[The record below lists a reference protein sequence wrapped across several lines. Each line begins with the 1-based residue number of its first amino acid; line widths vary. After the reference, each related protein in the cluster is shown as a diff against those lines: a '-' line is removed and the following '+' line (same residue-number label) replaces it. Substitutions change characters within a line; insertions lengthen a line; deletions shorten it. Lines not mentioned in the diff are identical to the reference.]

1 MLHEKRYNAY
11 INMVI
16 EDIQNNIVAMNK
28 KQIQELINRKF
39 PKPESKIEYPD

>member
-16 EDIQNNIVAMNK
+16 EDIQNNIVAINK

-39 PKPESKIEYPD
+39 PKPKFKIKYLD

>member
-1 MLHEKRYNAY
+1 MLHQKRYHAY

-39 PKPESKIEYPD
+39 PKPEFKIKYPD